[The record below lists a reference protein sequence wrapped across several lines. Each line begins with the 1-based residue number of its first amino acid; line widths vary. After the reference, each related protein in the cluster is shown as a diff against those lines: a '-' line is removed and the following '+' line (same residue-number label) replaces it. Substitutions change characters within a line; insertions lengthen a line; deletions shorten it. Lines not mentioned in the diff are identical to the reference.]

1 MLRRWL
7 LVLFVSA
14 SVALIAAAGV
24 ADGDQDGIDDQLED
38 ALAERFAPVVHHQRS
53 ETNYPV
59 NVDWLLARTSL
70 REYDERLAGG
80 REVAGPVSS
89 QAALLAR
96 TTAHDGRTVTSDGT
110 RSVCKESGYFLAD
123 VDKASRAGL
132 REDPRR
138 WTTYVHAYDNV
149 GGGVTIQYWRLYAYD
164 ETRVL
169 WIDWGHGGDWEGI
182 AVHLDRTHQPET
194 VGLLGHTGIERLA
207 AREMTW
213 EGTHPLIWSE
223 AGGHASRKAG
233 ARSAMEVTRQETWTA
248 GGGGLVNVGE
258 KSRPRNGQVF
268 VQYSGLWGAPH
279 RWFVTSGYWGPAFN
293 ETGAVCDNG
302 RSAYRISLRCGAES
316 ACPRIVHT
324 AWCDRMDGGRLNL
337 ARECS
342 AATSAP

>member
-1 MLRRWL
+1 MRRSL
-7 LVLFVSA
+7 SILFVCA
-14 SVALIAAAGV
+14 SVALIGAGSG
-24 ADGDQDGIDDQLED
+24 ADSDEDGIDDLLED
-38 ALAERFAPVVHHQRS
+38 ALAERFAPIVHHQRS

-59 NVDWLLARTSL
+59 NVEWLLARTNL
-70 REYDERLAGG
+70 REYDGRVAGG
-80 REVAGPVSS
+80 REMANPIGS
-89 QAALLAR
+89 QAALPSN
-96 TTAHDGRTVTSDGT
+96 GV

-132 REDPRR
+132 RDDPRG
-138 WTTYVHAYDNV
+138 WTTYVHAYGNAD
-149 GGGVTIQYWRLYAYD
+149 GGVTIQYWRLYAYD

-169 WIDWGHGGDWEGI
+169 WTDWGHGGDWEGI

-207 AREMTW
+207 ARDITW

-223 AGGHASRKAG
+223 SGGHATRKAG
-233 ARSAMEVTRQETWTA
+233 ARSAKDVTRQDTWTPA
-248 GGGGLVNVGE
+248 GGRLVNVGE
-258 KSRPRNGQVF
+258 KSHPRNGQVF
-268 VQYSGLWGAPH
+268 VQYAGLWGAPH

-302 RSAYRISLRCGAES
+302 RAPYRIGLGCGAES

-342 AATSAP
+342 AASSAP